1 MSGPGNATGLLDSET
16 PRGAGLKVLHL
27 VRPIKQEKMSTQAV
41 QAAEAMPEPEHVCT
55 ICGERS
61 AHKAAFNAHI
71 RAHLKEKLSTKL
83 ERRSSEQQQQQQV
96 RQVSVASSPRA
107 SPAPPPP
114 TVKRK
119 LETSAPPEPIPLH
132 RRIKLELP
140 EVVNH
145 SLLPTLVELQ
155 VLEPSLAPP
164 PVFPSPPPSEPDSSM
179 QLSNEFSQEME
190 MNRVDLNNDL
200 SLILDQIEKDFEAP
214 SLELQ
219 DVSLDTPPESDSEQ
233 DYLSLLTPT
242 TPEKVVVQRIELPEP
257 CVKQTM
263 VEDHDY
269 LMRSIKQEAPPSPDP
284 SPASSPL
291 SLAKF
296 ATLPARA
303 IAVLN
308 QLPGKLVLQKSG
320 NDSKVVNV
328 FKVEKV
334 GPGPSTAS
342 TLINIECLPDQV
354 RKGATMAGQGG
365 MTNAKI
371 IETTKGAD
379 GEKEYK
385 IVLGMERESR
395 NSKVN
400 SGKSKQS
407 AECNICG
414 KSITTKNMARH
425 MEKHTGKKKFQC
437 EICQASFFQKT
448 HLKNHIVLHENGEY
462 HECKDCQQKFLR
474 KTDLQKHQKS
484 VHYIDSALHCSTC
497 GAQFLEAAKLDLHR
511 KSHTAH
517 ERKELCGLCGE
528 KFEDKESMIAH
539 MEEHTSA
546 IIDRPF
552 TCNVCQ
558 KSFAQKGHLN
568 RHIKC
573 HMGESDL
580 VCFVCNK
587 QCKTKADLVQ
597 HRARHLTCQACAAVF
612 DSRESLA
619 EHIVKCHPPAIDMPS
634 SFLSPC
640 SLSSPEEDFFE
651 DDSNSSCSLID
662 SSPLDMFQSSFD
674 LSPSCSPCETSVGS
688 DQIDNLG
695 SFLSDIDSEGP
706 LMSESI
712 GGQKSFAEGGYPS
725 SNLTLDD
732 ISDSSFFDISHQLDE
747 ELYSADLFAS

>member
-1 MSGPGNATGLLDSET
+1 MLAPGNAVLASET
-16 PRGAGLKVLHL
+16 PSGAGLKVLHL
-27 VRPIKQEKMSTQAV
+27 VSRPIKQEKMAPPDQ
-41 QAAEAMPEPEHVCT
+41 EPEHVCT
-55 ICGERS
+55 ICGEKS

-71 RAHLKEKLSTKL
+71 RAHLKEKLSSKL
-83 ERRSSEQQQQQQV
+83 ERRGEQVGQV
-96 RQVSVASSPRA
+96 GQVGQTGSSPRA
-107 SPAPPPP
+107 SPQPPPAT

-119 LETSAPPEPIPLH
+119 LETCSAPPETIPMH

-155 VLEPSLAPP
+155 VLEPSLANPP
-164 PVFPSPPPSEPDSSM
+164 PVFPSPPPSEPDSSL
-179 QLSNEFSQEME
+179 QLSSEFSQEME

-200 SLILDQIEKDFEAP
+200 SSILDQIEKDFEAP

-233 DYLSLLTPT
+233 DYFSNLLTPAS
-242 TPEKVVVQRIELPEP
+242 PEKVLVQRIELPEP
-257 CVKQTM
+257 SLHQTM

-269 LMRSIKQEAPPSPDP
+269 LMRNIKQETPPSPDP
-284 SPASSPL
+284 SPVSSPL

-296 ATLPARA
+296 ANLPARA

-334 GPGPSTAS
+334 GPSASSTAS
-342 TLINIECLPDQV
+342 TLINIECLPGDQA
-354 RKGATMAGQGG
+354 RKGTTMPGGQAG

-395 NSKVN
+395 TSKVS

-474 KTDLQKHQKS
+474 KSDLQKHQKS
-484 VHYIDSALHCSTC
+484 VHSIDSALHCSTC
-497 GAQFLEAAKLDLHR
+497 GAQFLEAAKLELHR

-573 HMGESDL
+573 HTGESDL
-580 VCFVCNK
+580 VCNVCAK
-587 QCKTKADLVQ
+587 QCKNKADLVQ
-597 HRARHLTCQACAAVF
+597 HQARHLTCQACAAVF
-612 DSRESLA
+612 DSRDSLA

-640 SLSSPEEDFFE
+640 SLSSPEEVDFFE
-651 DDSNSSCSLID
+651 EDSNCSSSLID

-674 LSPSCSPCETSVGS
+674 LSPTCSPSETCV
-688 DQIDNLG
+688 DQIDTLG

-712 GGQKSFAEGGYPS
+712 GGQKSFADRGSSYPS

-747 ELYSADLFAS
+747 EIYSADLFAS